1 MDKDY
6 PKQMPVKSREVG
18 YYDEDAYQIKNED
31 PVAGQ
36 QDIYGRTIDPA
47 QYAGFDSLENQP
59 GYGLTEAQAVFP
71 PPLSATDQDVPTPAL
86 DYNGYILY
94 ASPRPVPEELI
105 REPTGSS
112 IAEPGAVLDE
122 ENGRTYVDH
131 ETGKYFLPNDPA
143 EQDRLDLQHKA
154 FTIYLEGALYRAPIG
169 RPEYVLD
176 IATGTG
182 IWAIKFAQEHPQATV
197 IGTDLSM
204 IQPIDVVSNV
214 QFFKEDSEHS
224 DWIHPH
230 PFDYVHL
237 RLAVSCFDDHR
248 TVIRKSFDSLKP
260 GGWIELMDPVF
271 QTLCDDNTL
280 QGTHLL
286 RLNGIMIEAGMAI
299 GRDLQKP
306 LKYKQWLLDAGF
318 VDVVEEVGPGPGNP
332 WPVEPRWKELG
343 RWLMTNTHRALR
355 GMCWKMLRNYGMEA
369 DEVEELLRL
378 ASIDVRDTNIH
389 YYYPIYVVYGRKP
402 HEWEI
407 VK

>member
-1 MDKDY
+1 MER
-6 PKQMPVKSREVG
+6 PNPQELPEEGREG
-18 YYDEDAYQIKNED
+18 RDYDEDAYQIKVQET
-31 PVAGQ
+31 ASGQ
-36 QDIYGRTIDPA
+36 GDIYGQADDPA
-47 QYAGFDSLENQP
+47 QYAGINSQTNQS
-59 GYGLTEAQAVFP
+59 GYGLTGAEAIFSPTLGVMN
-71 PPLSATDQDVPTPAL
+71 QDAQTPAL
-86 DYNGYILY
+86 DYNGYVFY
-94 ASPRPVPEELI
+94 ASTRPVPEELI
-105 REPTGSS
+105 RESTGSS
-112 IAEPGAVLDE
+112 IAEPSAVLDE
-122 ENGRTYVDH
+122 ENGRTYVNH
-131 ETGKYFLPNDPA
+131 ETGRYYLPNDPA

-169 RPEYVLD
+169 RPEHVLD

-204 IQPIDVVSNV
+204 IQPVDVVPNV

-224 DWIHPH
+224 EWTHPH

-271 QTLCDDNTL
+271 QTLCADNTL
-280 QGTHLL
+280 HGTHLE
-286 RLNGIMIEAGMAI
+286 RLNRVMIEAGLAI

-306 LKYKQWLLDAGF
+306 LKYKQWLIDAGF
-318 VDVVEEVGPGPGNP
+318 VELVEEVGPGPGNP

-378 ASIDVRDTNIH
+378 ASIDVCDTNIH

-402 HEWEI
+402 HAWQTE
-407 VK
+407 K

>member
-1 MDKDY
+1 MDNYNPTQLPVESAEERGYDKD
-6 PKQMPVKSREVG
+6 S
-18 YYDEDAYQIKNED
+18 YQIKGEETGARNPSNYTGVE
-31 PVAGQ
+31 
-36 QDIYGRTIDPA
+36 DPA
-47 QYAGFDSLENQP
+47 QFVSHKIP
-59 GYGLTEAQAVFP
+59 GYGLIGAEASFQSPSCGLNQGVQA
-71 PPLSATDQDVPTPAL
+71 PAL
-86 DYNGYILY
+86 DYNGYVLY
-94 ASPRPVPEELI
+94 ASSQPVPEELM

-122 ENGRTYVDH
+122 ENGRTYVAH
-131 ETGKYFLPNDPA
+131 ETGKYYLPNDPA

-154 FTIYLEGALYRAPIG
+154 FTIYLGGALYRAPIG
-169 RPEYVLD
+169 RPDYVLD

-204 IQPIDVVSNV
+204 IQPTDVVPNV

-248 TVIRKSFDSLKP
+248 TVIRKSFDSLRP

-280 QGTHLL
+280 QGL
-286 RLNGIMIEAGMAI
+286 AI
-299 GRDLQKP
+299 GRDLKKP
-306 LKYKQWLLDAGF
+306 LNYKRWLIEAGF
-318 VDVVEEVGPGPGNP
+318 VDVVEEVGPGPGDNSLLTSAGNP

-355 GMCWKMLRNYGMEA
+355 GMCWKMLRNYGIEA
-369 DEVEELLRL
+369 NEVEELLRL
-378 ASIDVRDTNIH
+378 ASIDVRDTRIH
-389 YYYPIYVVYGRKP
+389 YYYPIYVVCGRKP
-402 HEWEI
+402 LEWENEQ
-407 VK
+407 